1 MIKKEQEQVEVESR
15 AALRDW
21 LTQNHTREAGVWLVT
36 YKKHCGQKYV
46 SYDDIVEEVICFG
59 WIDSLARKLDDDRSM
74 LWIAPRKPGSNW
86 SRRNKEI
93 VARLKAAGLLM
104 PPGLAKI
111 EKAQADGTWNALDA
125 VENLEVPPDLAEA
138 LAHYPDAASYFDAFP
153 RSVKRG
159 ILEWILNAKRPQ
171 TRANRIAETA
181 RLAQDNIRANQWP
194 RQR

>member
-1 MIKKEQEQVEVESR
+1 MTHGEKEQVQVESR

-21 LTQNHTREAGVWLVT
+21 LAQNHAREAGVWLVT
-36 YKKHCGQKYV
+36 FKKHCGAKYV

-59 WIDSLARKLDDDRSM
+59 WIDSLPRKLDDDRSM

-86 SRRNKEI
+86 SGRNKEI
-93 VARLKAAGLLM
+93 VARLKATELLM

-111 EKAQADGTWNALDA
+111 EAAQVDGTWNALDA

-138 LAHYPDAASYFDAFP
+138 LAEYPAAATHFDAFP

-159 ILEWILNAKRPQ
+159 ILEWILNAKRPK

-181 RLAQDNIRANQWP
+181 
-194 RQR
+194 